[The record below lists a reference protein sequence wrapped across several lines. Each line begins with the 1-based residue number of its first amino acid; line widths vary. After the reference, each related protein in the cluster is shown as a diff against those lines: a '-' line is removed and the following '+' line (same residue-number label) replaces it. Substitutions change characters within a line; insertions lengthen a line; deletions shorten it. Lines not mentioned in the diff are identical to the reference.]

1 MKRSALVLLVLA
13 FVAGEYAD
21 EAQGLRQLNIR
32 SGVIDLKF
40 AYFQERRSEEQ
51 GPEFYKFDPFVIPS
65 SIPAELLPDKQSKTQ
80 PEAILASSAAQVAIG
95 FRFMIDIVG
104 VMGFNGN
111 LQAVFQDKGS
121 GSTNLF
127 SEGSKLG
134 PFGIGQDFNPETNTM
149 RTTMGVI
156 EVGSISPTVVEVRF
170 GAYFEDDPTMIIWRN
185 DVFYLRSPLEDLM
198 FGNIGGNNGG
208 GGGGRGGGGGG
219 RGGGG
224 GGGGRR

>member
-219 RGGGG
+219 
-224 GGGGRR
+224 GGGRR

>member
-134 PFGIGQDFNPETNTM
+134 PFGVGQDFNPETNTM

-156 EVGSISPTVVEVRF
+156 EVGTISPTVVEVRF

-198 FGNIGGNNGG
+198 FGNIGGNDGG

>member
-65 SIPAELLPDKQSKTQ
+65 SIPAELLPDKESKTQ

-134 PFGIGQDFNPETNTM
+134 PFGVGQDFNPETNTM
-149 RTTMGVI
+149 RTTMGIV

-198 FGNIGGNNGG
+198 FGNIGGGGDG